1 MPSRITTGP
10 TQQIE
15 DLDACRRAGLRGDLL
30 RARDQ
35 RTQEFGVHLER
46 RGDHRGAEM
55 QGAFN
60 LAAPHGGGDGL
71 AKLGFAH
78 PEFLGQPA
86 AHFQKTVID
95 RLHFPGQQSPIE
107 LPFAPRKAGHTT
119 NHRGLRLESAIIV
132 EFSLSE
138 AWEPSLQIE
147 TADVS
152 LIGHR
157 EENQDRV
164 AVAAADQAVL
174 LVVIDGMGGHAE
186 GARAAETALSTLLE
200 AFWQTPHPI
209 FDPLGFL
216 HMSLGRAHEE
226 VVKLGVGLS
235 VEARPRATCALC
247 LVQDSAAYWAHI
259 GDSRIYQLR
268 QSQVLDRTRDH
279 SHVEVLLRE
288 GLITEAEV
296 HGHPMRNYVE
306 CCLGGDAALPEMSI
320 STRRKLKPGD
330 VLLLCTDGLWA
341 NLRDQDFVR
350 FAQTAGKPLRDSL
363 TDLGT
368 QAVEASA
375 PYSDNTSAAALR
387 WRAA

>member
-1 MPSRITTGP
+1 
-10 TQQIE
+10 
-15 DLDACRRAGLRGDLL
+15 
-30 RARDQ
+30 
-35 RTQEFGVHLER
+35 V
-46 RGDHRGAEM
+46 
-55 QGAFN
+55 
-60 LAAPHGGGDGL
+60 
-71 AKLGFAH
+71 
-78 PEFLGQPA
+78 
-86 AHFQKTVID
+86 
-95 RLHFPGQQSPIE
+95 
-107 LPFAPRKAGHTT
+107 
-119 NHRGLRLESAIIV
+119 
-132 EFSLSE
+132 
-138 AWEPSLQIE
+138 QIE

-164 AVAAADQAVL
+164 AVAAADHAVL

-186 GARAAETALSTLLE
+186 GARAAETALATLLE

-216 HMSLGRAHEE
+216 HLSLGRAHEE
-226 VVKLGVGLS
+226 VVKLGAGLS

-247 LVQDSAAYWAHI
+247 LVQDSGAYWAHV

-268 QSQVLDRTRDH
+268 QTQVLERTRDH

-320 STRRKLKPGD
+320 STRRKLKSGD

-350 FAQTAGKPLRDSL
+350 FAQTAGKPLRETL

-387 WRAA
+387 WRAVVDLKGLGERTVTIDCDVLQADGGTRTAAITGGFVALADAIDTLLKRRAISANPLHGQVAAVSVGIYRGTPVLDLDYAEDSNAETDMNVVMNSGGAFVEVQGTAEGHAFRRHELDQMLDLAASGIARLHAAQLSARAA

>member
-1 MPSRITTGP
+1 
-10 TQQIE
+10 
-15 DLDACRRAGLRGDLL
+15 
-30 RARDQ
+30 
-35 RTQEFGVHLER
+35 
-46 RGDHRGAEM
+46 
-55 QGAFN
+55 
-60 LAAPHGGGDGL
+60 
-71 AKLGFAH
+71 
-78 PEFLGQPA
+78 
-86 AHFQKTVID
+86 
-95 RLHFPGQQSPIE
+95 
-107 LPFAPRKAGHTT
+107 
-119 NHRGLRLESAIIV
+119 
-132 EFSLSE
+132 
-138 AWEPSLQIE
+138 LQIE

-164 AVAAADQAVL
+164 AVASAEQATL
-174 LVVIDGMGGHAE
+174 MVVIDGMGGHAE

-216 HMSLGRAHEE
+216 HLSLGRAHEE

-235 VEARPRATCALC
+235 VEARPRATCAIC
-247 LVQDSAAYWAHI
+247 LVQESAAYWAHV
-259 GDSRIYQLR
+259 GDSRVYQLR
-268 QSQVLDRTRDH
+268 AASVLERTRDH

-306 CCLGGDAALPEMSI
+306 CCLGGDAALPEMTI
-320 STRRKLKPGD
+320 STRRRLKSGD

-350 FAQTAGKPLRDSL
+350 FAQTQGRALRDCL

-375 PYSDNTSAAALR
+375 PYSDNTSATALR
-387 WRAA
+387 WKAA

>member
-1 MPSRITTGP
+1 M
-10 TQQIE
+10 
-15 DLDACRRAGLRGDLL
+15 
-30 RARDQ
+30 
-35 RTQEFGVHLER
+35 
-46 RGDHRGAEM
+46 
-55 QGAFN
+55 
-60 LAAPHGGGDGL
+60 
-71 AKLGFAH
+71 
-78 PEFLGQPA
+78 
-86 AHFQKTVID
+86 
-95 RLHFPGQQSPIE
+95 
-107 LPFAPRKAGHTT
+107 
-119 NHRGLRLESAIIV
+119 
-132 EFSLSE
+132 
-138 AWEPSLQIE
+138 QIE

-164 AVAAADQAVL
+164 AVATADNAAL

-186 GARAAETALSTLLE
+186 GARAAETALSTMLD

-216 HMSLGRAHEE
+216 HLSLGRAHEE

-235 VEARPRATCALC
+235 VEARPRATCAVA
-247 LVQDSAAYWAHI
+247 LVQEDAAYWAHI
-259 GDSRIYQLR
+259 GDSRVYQLR
-268 QSQVLDRTRDH
+268 PTQVVERTRDH

-306 CCLGGDAALPEMSI
+306 CCLGGDAALPEMTI
-320 STRRKLKPGD
+320 STRRKLKNGD

-350 FAQTAGKPLRDSL
+350 FAQPQGKSLRDSL

-375 PYSDNTSAAALR
+375 PYSDNTSATALR
-387 WRAA
+387 WKAS